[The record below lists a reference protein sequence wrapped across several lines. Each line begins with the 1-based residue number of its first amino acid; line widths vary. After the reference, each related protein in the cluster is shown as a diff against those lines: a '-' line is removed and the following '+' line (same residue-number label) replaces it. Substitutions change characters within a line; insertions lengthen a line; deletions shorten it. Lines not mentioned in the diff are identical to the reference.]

1 MGGGGGGE
9 GEGGRRDGKREGGR
23 RDGEGEREGGGRV
36 TRVLNKYPQSGMQG
50 DSWVTIYMNIRVLL
64 GGGWGWEGQEEG
76 EPGGRERET
85 MGGSE

>member
-1 MGGGGGGE
+1 
-9 GEGGRRDGKREGGR
+9 
-23 RDGEGEREGGGRV
+23 
-36 TRVLNKYPQSGMQG
+36 MQG
-50 DSWVTIYMNIRVLL
+50 DSWVTMYMNITVLL